1 MSRKAKEKM
10 KNFLERLMEFLGGLL
25 EKILGQAK
33 KAKGT
38 YEKKAGLQ
46 PILSLE
52 SRLPLPKLKNLMG
65 HFAERFFPPA
75 LSQLKDKTVLEI
87 GEDNLKFQ
95 KIILEKKP
103 KVYCGVMVGEGS
115 ATGTAQQNFPLV
127 LRGSFRSI
135 PFEDQFFDCVACRL
149 ATPHQGDVI
158 SAFKELARVLLP
170 GGEGLIVDYH
180 PFGLFA
186 KSGKERLRSVQ
197 STLRGVEDY
206 FKMCRLSGLAVED
219 LHEGFIDDTLR
230 NQFTT
235 TEEMST
241 FREIKGT
248 PLVIFLRVVKQRKK

>member
-1 MSRKAKEKM
+1 MR
-10 KNFLERLMEFLGGLL
+10 NFLQRLMEFIGGLL

-38 YEKKAGLQ
+38 YEKKGGLQ

-52 SRLPLPKLKNLMG
+52 SRLSLPKLKNLIG
-65 HFAERFFPPA
+65 HFTERFVPPA
-75 LSQLKDKTVLEI
+75 LPALKDKTVLEI
-87 GEDNLKFQ
+87 GEENLKFQ
-95 KIILEKKP
+95 KPILEKKP
-103 KVYCGVMVGEGS
+103 KVYCGVIVGDCAS
-115 ATGTAQQNFPLV
+115 LTSSQQGIPFV
-127 LRGSFRSI
+127 LKGSFKSI
-135 PFEDQFFDCVACRL
+135 PFEEGFFDCVICRL
-149 ATPHQGDVI
+149 STPQQGDVI
-158 SAFKELARVLLP
+158 SAFKEMARVLSP
-170 GGEGLIVDYH
+170 EGEGLILDYH

-186 KSGKERLRSVQ
+186 KSGKERFRSVQ

-235 TEEMST
+235 PEEMAA

-248 PLVIFLRVVKQRKK
+248 PLVIFLKVVKQRKK